1 MEKSLNEQQKQRAEN
16 PETAQLVN
24 MIRFDVEDQ
33 MMLYSLDCLVL
44 CYQEQRTRG
53 FAAYEAMRCV
63 TFSSRKKFIVGFA
76 AYSLSRFIFGKALAY
91 RRLEARR
98 CGGILLIKKRL
109 FLSPLCRRATFFY
122 VKEGKTFG
130 LILCNLSHSPI
141 HKIQQSPAGPP
152 EEVCE

>member
-1 MEKSLNEQQKQRAEN
+1 MQ
-16 PETAQLVN
+16 PVTAQPVA
-24 MIRFDVEDQ
+24 MIRFDVADR

-53 FAAYEAMRCV
+53 FAAYEAMRGV
-63 TFSSRKKFIVGFA
+63 TFSLRKKFIRVSPPIA
-76 AYSLSRFIFGKALAY
+76 CPDLSSGSRLPA
-91 RRLEARR
+91 RRLEEGRF
-98 CGGILLIKKRL
+98 GGILLIKKRL